1 MTTRVVD
8 QRPAA
13 PAKKLPHVITVA
25 LKNLASRP
33 AAMFRVIGAIPRMNP
48 NTGEVCERAYFYRPE
63 MRRNMPAL
71 LSVLLRNV
79 DLATGLV
86 GNGLKATKTLFAEA
100 GLSEDQG
107 YYVLNEF
114 AALGLIV
121 KMEQDTDARD
131 PVTRLYWSLNIV
143 ITPAAFEVAGVAPGE
158 YAKAQKRRL
167 SWLALKTK
175 SVRDSMALLR
185 EKIKSRKGKQLKARM
200 AKRDAQAAERQQ
212 TRLDNAPEIEQGRL
226 LHKFRKHG
234 NTPTSIP
241 FQQGSLLHET

>member
-1 MTTRVVD
+1 MTMGVLQPQQD
-8 QRPAA
+8 A
-13 PAKKLPHVITVA
+13 PAKKLPYVITTA

-33 AAMFRVIGAIPRMNP
+33 AAMFRVIGSIPRVNP
-48 NTGEVCERAYFYRPE
+48 NTGEICERAYFYRPE

-71 LSVLLRNV
+71 LAVLLRNV

-121 KMEQDTDARD
+121 KVGQDSDPRD

-143 ITPAAFEVAGVAPGE
+143 VMPVAFEAAGVAPGD
-158 YAKAQKRRL
+158 YTRAQKRKL
-167 SWLALKTK
+167 NWLAGKMGA
-175 SVRDSMALLR
+175 VRDAMQLLR
-185 EKIKSRKGKQLKARM
+185 EKISNRKKKQLKARM

-212 TRLDNAPEIEQGRL
+212 ARLDNAPEIEQGRL
-226 LHKFRKHG
+226 RHKFRKHG

-241 FQQGSLLHET
+241 FQQGSLLHEK